1 MKTSDIQNEIEKLN
15 SKLKDFDSQL
25 LLLTEGIETKRA
37 EAATAM
43 LEGRDVAKFEREAVE
58 LQTRLSTTQLARQTL
73 EKRLADANE
82 RLAEAKKADACA
94 RVNAIADE
102 VNRTG
107 GELEKALQQTA
118 TIAQRFETLI
128 TEADRLNKTFG
139 VSLTPL
145 GQWWV
150 AQKDQMPSI
159 LDFALTVLDGWKP
172 KKELKKAS

>member
-1 MKTSDIQNEIEKLN
+1 METSDIQNEIEKLN
-15 SKLKDFDSQL
+15 SKLKDFESQL
-25 LLLTEGIETKRA
+25 SLLKQGIETKRA

-82 RLAEAKKADACA
+82 RLAEAKKAEAMV
-94 RVNAIADE
+94 RVREIADE
-102 VNRTG
+102 VSRTG
-107 GELEKALQQTA
+107 GELEKTLQQAA
-118 TIAQRFETLI
+118 TVARRFEALLK
-128 TEADRLNKTFG
+128 EAEAINNSLG

-159 LDFALTVLDGWKP
+159 LDFALGVLDGWKP